1 MQLKDIYTPE
11 VACCSRDTD
20 ALAAAVLMR
29 QHHVGALVVVNDLKG
44 DRTPVGV
51 ITDRDLVVQ
60 VMAEGLEAN
69 STSVGTLMRKPV
81 IIAHDTEDVGTVI
94 ERMRSHGVR
103 RIPIV
108 DHTGVLVGIVTLDD
122 LLLQVVEE
130 ANALV
135 QTNRREQ
142 KEERQLRR

>member
-11 VACCSRDTD
+11 VICCPRDTD
-20 ALAAAVLMR
+20 ALAAALLMR
-29 QHHVGALVVVNDLKG
+29 QHHVGALVVVNDIKD

-69 STSVGTLMRKPV
+69 STSVASLMRKPV
-81 IIAHDTEDVGTVI
+81 IIAHDTEDIGTVI

-122 LLLQVVEE
+122 LLMQVVEE

-142 KEERQLRR
+142 KDERQLRR